1 MWKQIDNNAS
11 VISLYKETLPRFQ
24 NIHVQDLSVITGQ
37 DIELDIRFDTGE
49 LPNPLPRKWEEMNVN
64 TIQFAIGCTGVR
76 FRHFDINDNFSD
88 NQRLSIEVTD
98 STKIL
103 TIWKSNGDI
112 GLQVETP
119 YVFVKSVSGYC
130 STLRSRD

>member
-37 DIELDIRFDTGE
+37 VIELDIRFDTGE

-119 YVFVKSVSGYC
+119 YVFVKSFSGYC